1 VSGLAFSFVRNL
13 SAILLFVQDHSKYHA
28 IAAGLLPRCL
38 IARLTAKKDGIM
50 SFHTAR
56 FDRHAHARHSQYRI
70 SPALVRACLLVLAAA
85 ATSFPATA
93 PSQADPQ
100 PVNFDACTIFSS
112 ADAAQ
117 VLGILVRP
125 ITNVGGCS
133 YESAKETT
141 AGWRRNVALNVFKY
155 KSAADETSAW
165 GDQKILHHFEPGRKN
180 LTVVSG
186 IGSEAYLQVLPD
198 RKDFEGTI
206 WVHEN
211 LSHFRLIAVS
221 EQSPSPEVLKAAA
234 QKIAAK
240 LP

>member
-1 VSGLAFSFVRNL
+1 
-13 SAILLFVQDHSKYHA
+13 
-28 IAAGLLPRCL
+28 
-38 IARLTAKKDGIM
+38 M
-50 SFHTAR
+50 SFHTAK
-56 FDRHAHARHSQYRI
+56 AHVQHSQYRI
-70 SPALVRACLLVLAAA
+70 FPALVCACLLVLAAA
-85 ATSFPATA
+85 ATSIPAAA
-93 PSQADPQ
+93 PPQADPQ

-117 VLGILVRP
+117 VLGIPVRP

-133 YESAKETT
+133 CESAKENS
-141 AGWRRNVALNVFKY
+141 AGWRRNVALNVSKY

-180 LTVVSG
+180 LNVVSG
-186 IGSEAYLQVLPD
+186 IGSEAYLQVVPD
-198 RKDFEGTI
+198 RKNFEGTI
-206 WVHEN
+206 WVHKN

-221 EQSPSPEVLKAAA
+221 EQSPSPDVLKAAA

>member
-1 VSGLAFSFVRNL
+1 
-13 SAILLFVQDHSKYHA
+13 
-28 IAAGLLPRCL
+28 
-38 IARLTAKKDGIM
+38 M
-50 SFHTAR
+50 SFQAAR
-56 FDRHAHARHSQYRI
+56 FDRHAHFRHSQLRI
-70 SPALVRACLLVLAAA
+70 ISALLCAWLLVLAPV
-85 ATSFPATA
+85 ATSVPAAEPT
-93 PSQADPQ
+93 QADPQ

-117 VLGILVRP
+117 VLGVPVRP

-133 YESAKETT
+133 YESAKETSG
-141 AGWRRNVALNVFKY
+141 GWRRNVALNVFKY

-180 LTVVSG
+180 LLVVSG
-186 IGSEAYLQVLPD
+186 IGSEAYLQVMPD

-206 WVHEN
+206 WVHKN

-221 EQSPSPEVLKAAA
+221 EQSPSPDILKAAA